1 MKLFSKLNLLT
12 LALGGVLVLSVPAV
26 KADTTADTNTQ
37 QSTATLNIQDESS
50 DTTAKLSLDAV
61 PSFPFG
67 TVKTNTIFSGGTT
80 ESKLS
85 DNKTVVVNDTR
96 LSSVGWN
103 LAVTNTTAF
112 TNGDSKIN
120 GTIEFTPSAFQ
131 FYKDT
136 AAETAVGKDTA
147 ETAEG
152 WTWSKAQT
160 SLELPSSVSNQ
171 VATSTGA
178 KKGTATSTINHASL
192 KFNGHDAIVPGS
204 YTANLTWNL
213 TAATK
218 DSSKKSE

>member
-85 DNKTVVVNDTR
+85 GNDTVVVNDTR

-112 TNGDSKIN
+112 TNGNSKIN
-120 GTIEFTPSAFQ
+120 GTINFTPSAFK
-131 FYKDT
+131 F
-136 AAETAVGKDTA
+136 GKDPAT

-152 WTWSKAQT
+152 WTWTNSTT
-160 SLELPSSVSNQ
+160 SLALPNSTSNQ

-178 KKGTATSTINHASL
+178 KKGTATSTIDHASL
-192 KFNGHDAIVPGS
+192 KFNGHDAIVHGS

-213 TAATK
+213 AAATK
-218 DSSKKSE
+218 ESSVESE

>member
-26 KADTTADTNTQ
+26 KADTAADTNNK

-50 DTTAKLSLDAV
+50 DITAKLSLDAV

-67 TVKTNTIFSGGTT
+67 TVKTNTIFSGGKTGLNP
-80 ESKLS
+80 SK
-85 DNKTVVVNDTR
+85 NNTVVVNDTR

-152 WTWSKAQT
+152 WTWSNT
-160 SLELPSSVSNQ
+160 SLALPNSTSNQ

-178 KKGTATSTINHASL
+178 KKGTATSTIQHATL

-218 DSSKKSE
+218 DSSIESE

>member
-12 LALGGVLVLSVPAV
+12 LVLGGTLILSVPMV
-26 KADTTADTNTQ
+26 KADTTNQ
-37 QSTATLNIQDESS
+37 QSTATLNIQDEST

-61 PSFPFG
+61 PSFPFN
-67 TVKTNTIFSGGTT
+67 TVKAGTIFSGQSVDQGLT
-80 ESKLS
+80 
-85 DNKTVVVNDTR
+85 NNNHVVVTDTR
-96 LSSVGWN
+96 LSNIGWN

-112 TNGDSKIN
+112 VNGDSKIN
-120 GTIEFTPSAFQ
+120 GTIQFTPSAFQ
-131 FYKDT
+131 FKEDGT
-136 AAETAVGKDTA
+136 AGGWTWS
-147 ETAEG
+147 TAEG
-152 WTWSKAQT
+152 WTWSTAQT

-178 KKGTATSTINHASL
+178 KKGTATSTIQHATL

-213 TAATK
+213 TAATT

>member
-26 KADTTADTNTQ
+26 KADTTNQ
-37 QSTATLNIQDESS
+37 QSTATLNIQDESK
-50 DTTAKLSLDAV
+50 DTTAKLSLDKV
-61 PSFPFG
+61 PSFPFNN
-67 TVKTNTIFSGGTT
+67 VKAGTIFSGQSVDQGLTN
-80 ESKLS
+80 
-85 DNKTVVVNDTR
+85 DNNVVVTDTR
-96 LSSVGWN
+96 LSNIGWN

-112 TNGDSKIN
+112 VNGDSKIN
-120 GTIEFTPSAFQ
+120 GTIQFTPSAFK
-131 FYKDT
+131 F
-136 AAETAVGKDTA
+136 GKDPAT

-152 WTWSKAQT
+152 WTWSNT
-160 SLELPSSVSNQ
+160 SLALPNSTSNQ

-213 TAATK
+213 TAATT

>member
-26 KADTTADTNTQ
+26 KADTAADTNNK
-37 QSTATLNIQDESS
+37 QSTATLKIQDESS
-50 DTTAKLSLDAV
+50 DITAKLSLDAV

-80 ESKLS
+80 GLNPSE
-85 DNKTVVVNDTR
+85 NNTVVVNDTR

-112 TNGDSKIN
+112 TNGNSKIN
-120 GTIEFTPSAFQ
+120 GTINFTPSAFK
-131 FYKDT
+131 F
-136 AAETAVGKDTA
+136 GKDPAT

-152 WTWSKAQT
+152 WTWSNT
-160 SLELPSSVSNQ
+160 SLALPNSTSNQ

-178 KKGTATSTINHASL
+178 KKGTATSTIQHATL
-192 KFNGHDAIVPGS
+192 TFNGHDAIVPGS

-218 DSSKKSE
+218 DSSIKSE

>member
-26 KADTTADTNTQ
+26 KADTTADTNTKH
-37 QSTATLNIQDESS
+37 STATLDIQESS

-80 ESKLS
+80 TESQLS
-85 DNKTVVVNDTR
+85 GNNTVVVNDTR

-112 TNGDSKIN
+112 TNGNSKIN
-120 GTIEFTPSAFQ
+120 GTINFTPSAFK
-131 FYKDT
+131 F
-136 AAETAVGKDTA
+136 GKDPAT

-152 WTWSKAQT
+152 WTWSNT
-160 SLELPSSVSNQ
+160 SLALPNSTSNQ

-178 KKGTATSTINHASL
+178 KKGTATSTIDGASV

-213 TAATK
+213 AAATK
-218 DSSKKSE
+218 ESSVESE

>member
-26 KADTTADTNTQ
+26 KADTAADTNNK
-37 QSTATLNIQDESS
+37 QSTATLKIQDESS
-50 DTTAKLSLDAV
+50 DITAKLSLDAV

-80 ESKLS
+80 GLNPSE
-85 DNKTVVVNDTR
+85 NNTVVVNDTR

-112 TNGDSKIN
+112 TNGNSKIN
-120 GTIEFTPSAFQ
+120 GTINFTPSAFK
-131 FYKDT
+131 F
-136 AAETAVGKDTA
+136 GKDPAT

-152 WTWSKAQT
+152 WTWSNT
-160 SLELPSSVSNQ
+160 SLALPNSTSNQ

-192 KFNGHDAIVPGS
+192 KFNGHDAIVPGN

-213 TAATK
+213 TAATT

>member
-26 KADTTADTNTQ
+26 KADTTADTNTKH
-37 QSTATLNIQDESS
+37 STATLNIQDESS

-80 ESKLS
+80 ESQLS
-85 DNKTVVVNDTR
+85 GNNTVVVNDTR

-112 TNGDSKIN
+112 TNGNSKIN
-120 GTIEFTPSAFQ
+120 GTINFTPSAFK
-131 FYKDT
+131 F
-136 AAETAVGKDTA
+136 GKDPAT

-152 WTWSKAQT
+152 WTWSNT
-160 SLELPSSVSNQ
+160 SLALPNSTSNQ

-213 TAATK
+213 TAATT

>member
-26 KADTTADTNTQ
+26 KADTTADTNNQ

-50 DTTAKLSLDAV
+50 DITAKLSLDAV

-85 DNKTVVVNDTR
+85 DNNTVVVNDTR

-112 TNGDSKIN
+112 TMAIVKLMVLFNLHHQHSSLV
-120 GTIEFTPSAFQ
+120 TVRQ
-131 FYKDT
+131 
-136 AAETAVGKDTA
+136 
-147 ETAEG
+147 
-152 WTWSKAQT
+152 KAG
-160 SLELPSSVSNQ
+160 LGLKHKLVWNYQ
-171 VATSTGA
+171 VAYLI
-178 KKGTATSTINHASL
+178 K
-192 KFNGHDAIVPGS
+192 
-204 YTANLTWNL
+204 
-213 TAATK
+213 
-218 DSSKKSE
+218 

>member
-26 KADTTADTNTQ
+26 KADTTADTNTK
-37 QSTATLNIQDESS
+37 QSTATLNIQEESS

-80 ESKLS
+80 ESQLS
-85 DNKTVVVNDTR
+85 GNNTVVVNDTR

-112 TNGDSKIN
+112 TNGNSKIN
-120 GTIEFTPSAFQ
+120 GTIQFTPSAFQ
-131 FYKDT
+131 FKDGT
-136 AAETAVGKDTA
+136 ARD
-147 ETAEG
+147 

-192 KFNGHDAIVPGS
+192 KFNGHDAIVHGR

-213 TAATK
+213 AAATK
-218 DSSKKSE
+218 ESSVESE

>member
-26 KADTTADTNTQ
+26 KADTTNQ
-37 QSTATLNIQDESS
+37 QSKATLNIQDESK
-50 DTTAKLSLDAV
+50 DTTAKLSLDKV

-67 TVKTNTIFSGGTT
+67 DVNAGDIFSGQSVDRGLT
-80 ESKLS
+80 
-85 DNKTVVVNDTR
+85 NNNNVVVTDTR
-96 LSSVGWN
+96 LSNIGWN

-112 TNGDSKIN
+112 VNGDSKIN
-120 GTIEFTPSAFQ
+120 GTIQFTPSAFK
-131 FYKDT
+131 F
-136 AAETAVGKDTA
+136 GK

-152 WTWSKAQT
+152 WTWSNT
-160 SLELPSSVSNQ
+160 SLALPNSTSNQ

-178 KKGTATSTINHASL
+178 KKGTATSAIDNASL
-192 KFNGHDAIVPGS
+192 TFNGHDAIVPGN

-218 DSSKKSE
+218 DSSIKSE

>member
-26 KADTTADTNTQ
+26 KADTTTDTNNQ

-50 DTTAKLSLDAV
+50 DITAKLSLDAV

-80 ESKLS
+80 HSDLS
-85 DNKTVVVNDTR
+85 GNNTVVVNDTR

-112 TNGDSKIN
+112 TNGNSKIN
-120 GTIEFTPSAFQ
+120 GTISFMPAAFK
-131 FYKDT
+131 FFDG
-136 AAETAVGKDTA
+136 A
-147 ETAEG
+147 AEG
-152 WTWSKAQT
+152 WTWTNSTT
-160 SLELPSSVSNQ
+160 SLALPNSTSNQ

-178 KKGTATSTINHASL
+178 KKGTATSTIGSASVT
-192 KFNGHDAIVPGS
+192 FNGHDAIVPGS

-213 TAATK
+213 AAATT
-218 DSSKKSE
+218 DSSTESE

>member
-112 TNGDSKIN
+112 TNGNSKIN
-120 GTIEFTPSAFQ
+120 GTIKFTPSAFQ
-131 FYKDT
+131 F
-136 AAETAVGKDTA
+136 GKDA
-147 ETAEG
+147 AAEG
-152 WTWSKAQT
+152 WKWTNSPT
-160 SLELPSSVSNQ
+160 SLALPNSTSNQ
-171 VATSTGA
+171 VATSRGA
-178 KKGTATSTINHASL
+178 KKGTATSTISSATL
-192 KFNGHDAIVPGS
+192 TFNGHDAIVPGS

-213 TAATK
+213 AAATT

>member
-112 TNGDSKIN
+112 TNGNSKIN
-120 GTIEFTPSAFQ
+120 GTIKFTPSAFQ
-131 FYKDT
+131 F
-136 AAETAVGKDTA
+136 GKDAATEA
-147 ETAEG
+147 AEG
-152 WTWSKAQT
+152 WKWTNSPT
-160 SLELPSSVSNQ
+160 SLALPNSTSNQ

-178 KKGTATSTINHASL
+178 KKGTATSTISSATL
-192 KFNGHDAIVPGS
+192 TFNGHDAIVPGS

-213 TAATK
+213 AAATT

>member
-1 MKLFSKLNLLT
+1 MKLFLKLNLLT

-26 KADTTADTNTQ
+26 KADTTADTNTK

-80 ESKLS
+80 ESQLS
-85 DNKTVVVNDTR
+85 GNNTVVVNDTR

-112 TNGDSKIN
+112 TNGNSKIN
-120 GTIEFTPSAFQ
+120 GTIQFTPSAFQ
-131 FYKDT
+131 FKDGT
-136 AAETAVGKDTA
+136 AGDWTWSK
-147 ETAEG
+147 AEG

-192 KFNGHDAIVPGS
+192 KFNGHDAIVHGR

-213 TAATK
+213 AAATK
-218 DSSKKSE
+218 ESSVESE

>member
-26 KADTTADTNTQ
+26 KADTTADTNNQ

-50 DTTAKLSLDAV
+50 DITAKLSLDAV

-80 ESKLS
+80 ESKPS
-85 DNKTVVVNDTR
+85 DNNTVVVNDTR

-112 TNGDSKIN
+112 TNGNSKIN
-120 GTIEFTPSAFQ
+120 GTISFIPSAFQ
-131 FYKDT
+131 FSDK
-136 AAETAVGKDTA
+136 AA
-147 ETAEG
+147 AEG
-152 WTWSKAQT
+152 WTWSKT
-160 SLELPSSVSNQ
+160 SLDLPSSVSNQ

-178 KKGTATSTINHASL
+178 KKGTATSTIQHATL

-213 TAATK
+213 AAATK
-218 DSSKKSE
+218 DSSIKSE

>member
-1 MKLFSKLNLLT
+1 MKLFLKLNLLT

-50 DTTAKLSLDAV
+50 DITAKLSLDAV

-67 TVKTNTIFSGGTT
+67 TVKAGTIFSDSGQPVHQGLT
-80 ESKLS
+80 
-85 DNKTVVVNDTR
+85 NNNNVVVTDTR
-96 LSSVGWN
+96 LSNIGWD

-112 TNGDSKIN
+112 VNGDSKIN
-120 GTIEFTPSAFQ
+120 GTIKFTPSAFQ
-131 FYKDT
+131 FKD
-136 AAETAVGKDTA
+136 GG
-147 ETAEG
+147 AEG
-152 WTWSKAQT
+152 WTWSKAET

-178 KKGTATSTINHASL
+178 KKGTATSTISSATL
-192 KFNGHDAIVPGS
+192 TFNGHDAIVPGS

-213 TAATK
+213 TAATT
-218 DSSKKSE
+218 DSSTKSE

>member
-12 LALGGVLVLSVPAV
+12 LALGGVLVLSVPMV
-26 KADTTADTNTQ
+26 KADTTNQ
-37 QSTATLNIQDESS
+37 QSTATLNIQDEST

-67 TVKTNTIFSGGTT
+67 NVKTNTIFSGGTAH
-80 ESKLS
+80 SNLS
-85 DNKTVVVNDTR
+85 GNDTVVVNDTR

-112 TNGDSKIN
+112 TNGNSKIN
-120 GTIEFTPSAFQ
+120 GTIQFTPSAFQ
-131 FYKDT
+131 FSDG
-136 AAETAVGKDTA
+136 A
-147 ETAEG
+147 AEG
-152 WTWSKAQT
+152 WTWSKT

-178 KKGTATSTINHASL
+178 KKGTATSTISSATL
-192 KFNGHDAIVPGS
+192 TFNGHDAIVPGS

-213 TAATK
+213 AAATT
-218 DSSKKSE
+218 DSSKKVNNIN

>member
-85 DNKTVVVNDTR
+85 GNDTVVVNDTR

-112 TNGDSKIN
+112 TNGNSKIN
-120 GTIEFTPSAFQ
+120 GTISFKPAAFQ
-131 FYKDT
+131 FGTTED
-136 AAETAVGKDTA
+136 
-147 ETAEG
+147 AEG
-152 WTWSKAQT
+152 WTWTNSTT
-160 SLELPSSVSNQ
+160 SLALPNSTSNQ

-178 KKGTATSTINHASL
+178 KKGTATSTIDSASV

-204 YTANLTWNL
+204 CTANLTWNL
-213 TAATK
+213 AAATT
-218 DSSKKSE
+218 DSSTESE

>member
-26 KADTTADTNTQ
+26 KADTAADTNNK
-37 QSTATLNIQDESS
+37 QSTATLDIQDESS

-80 ESKLS
+80 ESDLS
-85 DNKTVVVNDTR
+85 QNNTVVVNDTR

-103 LAVTNTTAF
+103 LAVTKTTAF
-112 TNGDSKIN
+112 TNGNSKIN
-120 GTIEFTPSAFQ
+120 GTINFTPSAFK
-131 FYKDT
+131 F
-136 AAETAVGKDTA
+136 GKDPAT

-152 WTWSKAQT
+152 WTWSNT
-160 SLELPSSVSNQ
+160 SLALPNSTSNQ

-178 KKGTATSTINHASL
+178 KKGTATSKINHASL
-192 KFNGHDAIVPGS
+192 KFNGHDAIVPGR

-213 TAATK
+213 TAATT

>member
-12 LALGGVLVLSVPAV
+12 LALGGILVLSVPAV
-26 KADTTADTNTQ
+26 KADTTNQ
-37 QSTATLNIQDESS
+37 QSTATLNIQDEST
-50 DTTAKLSLDAV
+50 DTTAKLSLDKV

-67 TVKTNTIFSGGTT
+67 TVNAGDIFSGGTT
-80 ESKLS
+80 KSELS
-85 DNKTVVVNDTR
+85 QNNTVVVNDTR

-120 GTIEFTPSAFQ
+120 GTIEFTPSVFQ
-131 FYKDT
+131 FSDG
-136 AAETAVGKDTA
+136 A
-147 ETAEG
+147 AEG
-152 WTWSKAQT
+152 WTWSKKQT

-178 KKGTATSTINHASL
+178 KKGTATSTIDNAIL
-192 KFNGHDAIVPGS
+192 TFNGHDAIVPGS

-218 DSSKKSE
+218 DSSIKSE

>member
-26 KADTTADTNTQ
+26 KADTTNQ
-37 QSTATLNIQDESS
+37 QSKATLNIQDESK
-50 DTTAKLSLDAV
+50 DTTAKLSLDKV

-67 TVKTNTIFSGGTT
+67 DVNAGDIFSGQSVDRGLT
-80 ESKLS
+80 
-85 DNKTVVVNDTR
+85 NNNNVVVTDTR
-96 LSSVGWN
+96 LSNIGWN

-112 TNGDSKIN
+112 VNGDSKIN
-120 GTIEFTPSAFQ
+120 GTIQFTPSAFQ
-131 FYKDT
+131 FSD
-136 AAETAVGKDTA
+136 G
-147 ETAEG
+147 TAEG
-152 WTWSKAQT
+152 WTWSNT
-160 SLELPSSVSNQ
+160 SLALPNSTSNQ

-192 KFNGHDAIVPGS
+192 KFNGHDAIVPGN

-213 TAATK
+213 TAATT